1 VLTLQSQKPARVVRE
16 FIPLSEVM
24 AEPSV
29 DVCLRYCGLATELF
43 ISIRP
48 RASGDLPARAATL
61 MDAAA
66 AILRQH
72 QAAILQERIFAH
84 PSAIEALARARAHSF
99 GPLQDPVEPTWLAV
113 PENACGPISG
123 IQIHAVTGC
132 GIPTVLSIAGRP
144 CGRLLCKGPL
154 QYLVGCNLQADTP
167 QAPACQA
174 RSMLDKSEQLLTRAG
189 GTLSDVARTWMWLGN
204 ILDWYGDFNRV
215 RREMFAARGLLR
227 PDATGNLP
235 ASTGIGIGP
244 AGQQCCAMDFC
255 ATLGQVRPRFLL
267 AASRQG
273 PASKYGSAFS
283 RAAVADTPAGKTVYV
298 SGTAAI
304 DASGQTTHL
313 DDPRGQIEDTIRNVR
328 SVLRDAGSGEQDVVQ
343 AVVYCKDARV
353 EQLFRREYGDL
364 PMPYVLAIADVC
376 RPNLLFE
383 IEVTAMPQ

>member
-1 VLTLQSQKPARVVRE
+1 M
-16 FIPLSEVM
+16 PLSEVT
-24 AEPSV
+24 AQPSV
-29 DVCLRYCGLATELF
+29 DVCLRRSGQATEIF
-43 ISIRP
+43 ISVRP
-48 RASGDLPARAATL
+48 RAMGDVSTQATTLMEAAATV
-61 MDAAA
+61 
-66 AILRQH
+66 LRQH

-84 PSAIEALARARAHSF
+84 PSAIEALARARTLSY
-99 GPLQDPVEPTWLAV
+99 GPLRDSIEPTWLAV
-113 PENACGPISG
+113 PENACGAISG
-123 IQIHAVTGC
+123 IQVHAVVGC
-132 GIPTVLSIAGRP
+132 GNPTILSVAGKP
-144 CGRLLCKGPL
+144 CGRLLCSGPL
-154 QYLVGCNLQADTP
+154 QYFVGCNLQADTP
-167 QAPACQA
+167 HAPACQA
-174 RSMLDKSEQLLTRAG
+174 RSMLDKAEQLLTRAG

-204 ILDWYGDFNRV
+204 ILDWYADFNRV
-215 RREMFAARGLLR
+215 RSEVFAARGLLR

-244 AGQQCCAMDFC
+244 ASPQCCAMDFV
-255 ATLGQVRPRFLL
+255 ATLGAARPRFLL

-304 DASGQTTHL
+304 DASGATTHL
-313 DDPRGQIEDTIRNVR
+313 DDPRGQIDDTIRNVR

-353 EQLFRREYGDL
+353 EQLFRREYANL